1 MYDFLS
7 FVRDTG
13 VEVKIFPPR
22 EEVMICMEVRETEHG
37 FCERRELTA
46 KEAAS
51 CGNIDVYTGQVL
63 DQMVAKIG
71 ARKAQ
76 EYANR
81 HRSNKRQELET
92 FWKHSNPTTLT
103 EE

>member
-13 VEVKIFPPR
+13 VEVKILPPGEGALIR
-22 EEVMICMEVRETEHG
+22 LEVRESEHG
-37 FCERRELTA
+37 FCERREITD

-51 CGNIDVYTGQVL
+51 CGNIDIFTGQVL

-92 FWKHSNPTTLT
+92 FWKQSNPTTLT